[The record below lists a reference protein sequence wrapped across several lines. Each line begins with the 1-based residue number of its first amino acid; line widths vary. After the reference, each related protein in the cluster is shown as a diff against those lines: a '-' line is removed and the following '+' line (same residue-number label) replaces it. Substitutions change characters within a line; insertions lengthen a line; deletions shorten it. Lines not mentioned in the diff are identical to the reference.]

1 MENHSADQHAV
12 FMKRKSAFT
21 LIELLVVIAI
31 IAILAALLLPALAR
45 AKARAIKA
53 NCVSNLR
60 QIGIGMIMY
69 SGDYNDYLLP
79 CRPSATVT
87 SPTTPVS
94 FNQRAINPPQAA
106 LSKDL
111 GLDPTET
118 NGESK
123 IWCCP
128 SIPSLGNTL
137 PAYDPGQNQWLLGY
151 SYFGGITW
159 WYNTAFPGGTP
170 SYSPVKMS
178 LSHPGWV
185 LAADC
190 MNKYIQGSPHNWT
203 IGGGPPYGGVPHQ
216 RPGTIFPDGANECMV
231 DGSVSWY
238 KWEQTLQI
246 TETDASYEND
256 YIFQQELPPAFTPF
270 VTKALAPTPN

>member
-1 MENHSADQHAV
+1 
-12 FMKRKSAFT
+12 MKRNSAFT

-45 AKARAIKA
+45 ARARAIKA
-53 NCVSNLR
+53 NCISNLR

-69 SGDYNDYLLP
+69 AGDYNDYLLP
-79 CRPSATVT
+79 ARPSATVPLGQNT
-87 SPTTPVS
+87 S

-128 SIPSLGNTL
+128 SLPCLGNTL
-137 PAYDPGQNQWLLGY
+137 PSFDPGQNQWLLGY

-170 SYSPVKMS
+170 SYSPVK
-178 LSHPGWV
+178 LGQAHPLWV
-185 LAADC
+185 LGADC
-190 MNKYIQGSPHNWT
+190 MNKYIQGSPHDWT

-216 RPGTIFPDGANECMV
+216 RPGCGFPDGANELFC

-238 KWEQTLQI
+238 KWEQSLQI
-246 TETDASYEND
+246 TENSASYEND
-256 YIFQQELPPAFTPF
+256 YIYQQELPAAFTPF
-270 VTKALAPTPN
+270 IIPGLAPTPN